1 MKILGIKPAIWHKSI
16 HVFFACAW
24 FGSVLAVIL
33 IYLLTEETASLK
45 VLRHNSD
52 LMEQIDKFIII
63 PSSLLCYVFGLII
76 SWKTNWGFF
85 KYKWVFVKLIIG
97 TGLILFGIFFLGPWI
112 MEASTTSE
120 VIEFKSL
127 QNKLGLAMIVQAI
140 IIGITILISTMKP
153 WGKLNLK

>member
-1 MKILGIKPAIWHKSI
+1 
-16 HVFFACAW
+16 
-24 FGSVLAVIL
+24 
-33 IYLLTEETASLK
+33 
-45 VLRHNSD
+45 
-52 LMEQIDKFIII
+52 MEQIDKFIII

-127 QNKLGLAMIVQAI
+127 QNKLGIAMIVQAI

-153 WGKLNLK
+153 WGS